1 MERLFSEKTALIDRE
16 LEKAFPKDAI
26 PNLYDAIWYHLG
38 TGGKRIRP
46 ALALM
51 TCEALGGDVKKALP
65 FAAACEVFHQWLIV
79 HDDIEDSDHVR
90 RNKPAMWVKYG
101 LANAI
106 NAGDLMAQ
114 KVYELILKSDIDEKT
129 VNRLIG
135 IMAETAVKTAEGQA
149 MEMNLRKS
157 NKPGEKEYIEMVT
170 GKTAYY
176 LTVPMVGGAV
186 IAGADNRTL
195 DKIREFGKYAG
206 PLFQITDDLLD
217 LTKGK
222 GRGEIGRDIKE
233 GKRSILAVHC
243 LGKCNKAE
251 RKKLLAI
258 LNKPPEKTGM
268 KEVLFAKKLFEKHGS
283 VDYSRRKAEELSAD
297 AKNAAKDLPEEL
309 RSVLVSLADYIAG
322 RKK

>member
-16 LEKAFPKDAI
+16 LEKAFPKNSV

-51 TCEALGGDVKKALP
+51 TCEALGGDVKKTLP

-79 HDDIEDSDHVR
+79 HDDIEDSDRVR
-90 RNKPAMWVKYG
+90 RDKPAMWVKYG
-101 LANAI
+101 LANAL

-114 KVYELILKSDIDEKT
+114 KVYELILKSDIDEKA
-129 VNRLIG
+129 VNRLVG

-157 NKPGEKEYIEMVT
+157 NNPEEKEYMKMVT

-186 IAGADNRTL
+186 IAGAHDSTL

-243 LGKCNKAE
+243 LKKCIKPE
-251 RKKLLAI
+251 KMKLLAI
-258 LNKPPEKTGM
+258 LNKPPEKTSM
-268 KEVLFAKKLFEKHGS
+268 KEVLFARKLFEKYGS
-283 VDYSRRKAEELSAD
+283 IDYSRNKADELATD
-297 AKNAAKDLPEEL
+297 AKNAAKDLPAKL
-309 RSVLVSLADYIAG
+309 RPVLRGFADYIAG